1 MQTAHLTTMRK
12 EDWIKLTKDRELLK
26 IASNFSIA
34 GAVLVTAV
42 TIAGKDL
49 SPVVNNTTESGT
61 PSTINVRVVDL
72 PKLDLP
78 ELEVS
83 EIGEIGKLQTL
94 KVDITD
100 VPLNGLKVK
109 VWDMTPKL
117 MR

>member
-1 MQTAHLTTMRK
+1 MTMRK
-12 EDWIKLTKDRELLK
+12 DDWIKLIKENWIKLTKDRELLK

-61 PSTINVRVVDL
+61 PSAIEVRVVDL
-72 PKLDLP
+72 PKL
-78 ELEVS
+78 EVS
-83 EIGEIGKLQTL
+83 EIGQIGELQTV

-100 VPLNGLKVK
+100 VPQLD
-109 VWDMTPKL
+109 VWDRTPRL
-117 MR
+117 IRP